1 VNAGDAD
8 AITESLE
15 QAAEV
20 CDDLT
25 PLVYARLFAAH
36 PAMEPLFASDRNGQV
51 RGEMLAR
58 VIEAILDFAGE
69 RKYAA
74 TLIQTEVVTHA
85 GYDVPPAVFGV
96 FFGTVA
102 ETLRDLIGKAWTPDI
117 DAAWSRLL
125 AELDWYVKH
134 PDQAAVMSEHQRQIG
149 KI

>member
-1 VNAGDAD
+1 MNAGDAD
-8 AITESLE
+8 RITESLE

-85 GYDVPPAVFGV
+85 GYDVPPAVFGM

-102 ETLRDLIGKAWTPDI
+102 ETLKALLGEAWTADI
-117 DAAWSRLL
+117 DAAWTRLL
-125 AELDWYVKH
+125 ADLDYYVTH
-134 PDQAAVMSEHQRQIG
+134 PDQVETASSRQL
-149 KI
+149 

>member
-1 VNAGDAD
+1 VSPGDAEL
-8 AITESLE
+8 ITESLE

-25 PLVYARLFAAH
+25 PLVYTRLFAAH
-36 PAMEPLFASDRNGQV
+36 PQMEPLFFADRNGQV

-74 TLIQTEVVTHA
+74 TLIQTEVVNHA

-102 ETLRDLIGKAWTPDI
+102 DTLRDLIGAAWTADI
-117 DAAWSRLL
+117 DAAWTRLL
-125 AELDWYVKH
+125 AELDYYVTH
-134 PDQAAVMSEHQRQIG
+134 PDQAQTAAG
-149 KI
+149 

>member
-1 VNAGDAD
+1 MKPGDAET
-8 AITESLE
+8 ITDSLE
-15 QAAEV
+15 QAAAL

-36 PAMEPLFASDRNGQV
+36 PQMEPLFASDRNGQV

-74 TLIQTEVVTHA
+74 TLIQTEVVNHA

-102 ETLRDLIGKAWTPDI
+102 ETLRALLGEAWTADI

-125 AELDWYVKH
+125 ADLDYYVTH
-134 PDQAAVMSEHQRQIG
+134 PDQAETASG
-149 KI
+149 

>member
-1 VNAGDAD
+1 MNQGDAGK
-8 AITESLE
+8 ITESLE
-15 QAAEV
+15 QAAAL

-36 PAMEPLFASDRNGQV
+36 PEMEPLFFADRNGQV

-58 VIEAILDFAGE
+58 VIEAILDFSGE

-85 GYDVPPAVFGV
+85 GYDVPPDVFGV

-102 ETLRDLIGKAWTPDI
+102 GTLRDLIGEAWTADI
-117 DAAWSRLL
+117 DAAWTRLL
-125 AELDWYVKH
+125 AELDWYVTH
-134 PDQAAVMSEHQRQIG
+134 PDQSQTASGAG
-149 KI
+149 TG

>member
-1 VNAGDAD
+1 MKPGDAD
-8 AITESLE
+8 RVTESLE
-15 QAAEV
+15 RAAEV

-36 PAMEPLFASDRNGQV
+36 PQMEPLFFADRNGQV

-102 ETLRDLIGKAWTPDI
+102 DTLKALLGEAWTADI
-117 DAAWSRLL
+117 NAAWSRLL
-125 AELDWYVKH
+125 AELDYYVTH
-134 PDQAAVMSEHQRQIG
+134 PDQAETASEAG
-149 KI
+149 TG